1 MISTIV
7 FDPLIPLLPLALLAA
22 LALAL
27 VFYAGWQRLAGWML
41 RALAA
46 LVLLTALANPSLRF
60 EERLPLSDI
69 AFVVIDQS
77 SSQAIDV
84 RPEQITEARAEIE
97 AQLGTLATDPRAPLE
112 WRVLEV
118 GDTEEAGRERGTH
131 IIRLL
136 ETAASEVSA
145 DRIAGAIIVSDGQ
158 VHDAD
163 LADGFPA
170 PVHLLLTGRE
180 SEWDRRLVV
189 ETAPSF
195 GIVGEDVEMR
205 VRVEQRGDIPPDAG
219 EMLPLRISVD
229 GEPSGAVSVRA
240 GESVAFSVP
249 ITHGGLN
256 VLQLTVDPAE
266 TELTDRNNS
275 AIISINGV
283 RDRLRVLLV
292 SGEPH
297 AGGRTWRNLLKAD
310 PSVDL
315 VHFTILRPPT
325 KQDGVPVFEMSLI
338 AFPTRELFM
347 QKIDEFDLI
356 IFDRYRRR
364 GVLPTPY
371 LQNIARYVEDGGAV
385 LVASGPAF
393 AGVESLHRTPL
404 RSVLPAAPTARVFEE
419 GYVPRITDVGR
430 RHPVTEGLE
439 EAAPRPTLD
448 DGTPGWGRWFRM
460 IDMAQESG
468 HAVMSGPDDRPLL
481 IMDRPGEGRIAVLA
495 SDHAWLWSRGYEGGG
510 PQSELL
516 RRLAHWLMKE
526 PELEEDALTAVA
538 DGREV
543 RVERRTLDD
552 ISPDLSIET
561 PSGETLTA
569 EFVEVSPGKWQ
580 AEFTAPENGIY
591 RLDDGLL
598 QSVAAVG
605 PSAPKEFEDP
615 LSTGALL
622 ASLTDVSL
630 GSVERVDGGVPDIRR
645 VREGRSGDGRG
656 WIGLH
661 RRDAYQVQNISLTP
675 LAPAWLVLALTAFF
689 IVAAWRIEGR

>member
-1 MISTIV
+1 
-7 FDPLIPLLPLALLAA
+7 
-22 LALAL
+22 
-27 VFYAGWQRLAGWML
+27 
-41 RALAA
+41 
-46 LVLLTALANPSLRF
+46 
-60 EERLPLSDI
+60 
-69 AFVVIDQS
+69 
-77 SSQAIDV
+77 AIDV
-84 RPEQITEARAEIE
+84 RPEQIAEARAELE

-325 KQDGVPVFEMSLI
+325 KQDGVPVFEMSL
-338 AFPTRELFM
+338 
-347 QKIDEFDLI
+347 
-356 IFDRYRRR
+356 
-364 GVLPTPY
+364 
-371 LQNIARYVEDGGAV
+371 
-385 LVASGPAF
+385 
-393 AGVESLHRTPL
+393 
-404 RSVLPAAPTARVFEE
+404 
-419 GYVPRITDVGR
+419 
-430 RHPVTEGLE
+430 
-439 EAAPRPTLD
+439 
-448 DGTPGWGRWFRM
+448 
-460 IDMAQESG
+460 
-468 HAVMSGPDDRPLL
+468 
-481 IMDRPGEGRIAVLA
+481 
-495 SDHAWLWSRGYEGGG
+495 
-510 PQSELL
+510 
-516 RRLAHWLMKE
+516 
-526 PELEEDALTAVA
+526 
-538 DGREV
+538 
-543 RVERRTLDD
+543 
-552 ISPDLSIET
+552 
-561 PSGETLTA
+561 
-569 EFVEVSPGKWQ
+569 
-580 AEFTAPENGIY
+580 
-591 RLDDGLL
+591 
-598 QSVAAVG
+598 
-605 PSAPKEFEDP
+605 
-615 LSTGALL
+615 
-622 ASLTDVSL
+622 
-630 GSVERVDGGVPDIRR
+630 
-645 VREGRSGDGRG
+645 
-656 WIGLH
+656 
-661 RRDAYQVQNISLTP
+661 
-675 LAPAWLVLALTAFF
+675 
-689 IVAAWRIEGR
+689 